1 MLWRAII
8 MPPLMLR
15 SSPFWIAV
23 VLLGSIMPA
32 ARGADPP
39 CTSQIPP
46 APAATPTVPGGT
58 SSAAPAKTNP
68 ADLPIEVTT
77 DEFDGD
83 ATSATLKGNVQVRQ
97 GDRSVKGN
105 QMHYRDEG
113 GNRSLQTNEHIDY
126 EDSLVHVT
134 GESGSYSGVT
144 GAAFEGADFTLKQ
157 RAARGVAKEL
167 KLTPEGV
174 LDLNGVSFTTCPAGD
189 NSWAINARDITLDT
203 RSKIGTGHDAHVD
216 FFGVPLIYLPW
227 ISFPL
232 SSERKSGFL
241 FPGIG
246 NTSTGGLQIAVPYYW
261 NIRPNADFTFEP
273 IVYSKRGIDLGGDL
287 RWLTESQH
295 GELDWNYLPY
305 DRTFGAE
312 RDRIRLSELAELPAD
327 LRLRIKAETVSD
339 NTYFEDFSNGP
350 EGASTAFL
358 ERLLALT
365 YRGEHWRL
373 DVQAQQ
379 WQTIDTQNLQPNQQP
394 YARAPW
400 LVLDSD
406 YSIGSSVMLRY
417 GFDSELVYFDRDIPG
432 PDTNGWRGDLLPRA
446 ALDISGP
453 GYFLRPAIAWR
464 LTQYELDTLGT
475 GQFSRAPSRVLPIA
489 SLDTGLQ
496 FERPTGSRDQRTV
509 TLEPR
514 LMYLYV
520 PYRNQND
527 LPIFDTNL
535 PDLNP
540 VQLFRSNRYV
550 GIDRVSDANQM
561 SFALTSRL
569 LDAADGRQFLAG
581 TIGETHYF
589 TIPQVTLPGEAP
601 LTSRSNLVAQLAV
614 NAFQNWTAGVD
625 LEWDPQTHSSQRT
638 QVAVQYQPAV
648 DSVVNL
654 IYRYQAFELVPG
666 VPDQPVTSGNP
677 CAKNAQRLPPQTP
690 TTSGLV
696 PPQERL
702 QVDGV
707 APPPLPTCSGFDQIE
722 VSGAWP
728 IKQKWNVFLRDVY
741 SLRDQTEL
749 ERFFGFEYRSC
760 CWRLR
765 LGARRFVNT
774 HSGGQET
781 GVWLQLELAG
791 LAGVGSASDAF
802 LTEEVRGYVAP
813 NARNPQNPGDLKTIW

>member
-1 MLWRAII
+1 
-8 MPPLMLR
+8 MPPFMLR

-23 VLLGSIMPA
+23 ILVGGMMPV

-46 APAATPTVPGGT
+46 VSPPAPTAPAGTTP
-58 SSAAPAKTNP
+58 APKTNP
-68 ADLPIEVTT
+68 ADLPIEVAT

-83 ATSATLKGNVQVRQ
+83 ASAATLKGNVEVHQ
-97 GDRSVKGN
+97 GDRSLKGN
-105 QMHYRDEG
+105 QMQYQDENG
-113 GNRSLQTNEHIDY
+113 VRSIESNQHLDY

-134 GESGSYSGVT
+134 GESGSYSGAT
-144 GAAFEGADFTLKQ
+144 GAAFKSADFTLKQ
-157 RAARGVAKEL
+157 RAARGAAKEL
-167 KLTPEGV
+167 KLTPDGV
-174 LDLNGVSFTTCPAGD
+174 LDLNGVSFTTCPAND
-189 NSWAINARDITLDT
+189 KSWDLRASDIKLDT
-203 RSKIGTGHDAHVD
+203 RTKIGTGRDARVD

-246 NTSTGGLQIAVPYYW
+246 NTSTGGFQLSVPYYF

-273 IVYSKRGIDLGGDL
+273 IVYTKRGVDLGGDL
-287 RWLTESQH
+287 RWLGESQH

-312 RDRIRLSELAELPAD
+312 RDRIRLNELAELPAD
-327 LRLRIKAETVSD
+327 VRLKINAETVSD
-339 NTYFEDFSNGP
+339 TTYFEDFSKGP

-358 ERLLALT
+358 ERMLAFT
-365 YRGEHWRL
+365 YRGEHWRM
-373 DVQAQQ
+373 DAQAQQ
-379 WQTIDTQNLQPNQQP
+379 WQTIDTQNVTPDQQP

-400 LVLDSD
+400 FVVGAD
-406 YSIGSSVMLRY
+406 YSLGSRVMLRY
-417 GFDSELVYFDRDIPG
+417 GFDSELVYFRRDIPG
-432 PDTNGWRGDLLPRA
+432 PDTNGWRADLLPRA
-446 ALDISGP
+446 ALDVTGP

-475 GQFSRAPSRVLPIA
+475 GQTTSDPSRVLPIA
-489 SLDTGLQ
+489 SLDGGLQ
-496 FERPTGSRDQRTV
+496 FERATGSRNQRTV

-561 SFALTSRL
+561 SVALTSRL

-581 TIGETHYF
+581 TIGETYYF

-601 LTSRSNLVAQLAV
+601 LNSRSNVVAQLAV

-625 LEWDPQTHSSQRT
+625 LEWDPQNHSAQRT

-648 DSVVNL
+648 DSVLNF
-654 IYRYQAFELVPG
+654 IYRYQAFQLVPG
-666 VPDQPVTSGNP
+666 VPGQPVTTANP
-677 CAKNAQRLPPQTP
+677 CAQGYVPPVTTPPQP
-690 TTSGLV
+690 
-696 PPQERL
+696 
-702 QVDGV
+702 
-707 APPPLPTCSGFDQIE
+707 APTCQGFDQVE

-728 IKQKWNVFLRDVY
+728 VKQKWNIFFRDVY

-749 ERFFGFEYRSC
+749 ERFLGFEYRSC

-802 LTEEVRGYVAP
+802 LTEEIRGYVAP
-813 NARNPQNPGDLKTIW
+813 FTKNPQTPGALKSVW

>member
-1 MLWRAII
+1 
-8 MPPLMLR
+8 MLR

-23 VLLGSIMPA
+23 ILLGSMMPV

-46 APAATPTVPGGT
+46 ASAATPTAPG
-58 SSAAPAKTNP
+58 AENPAPAPKTNP
-68 ADLPIEVTT
+68 SDQPITVTT

-83 ATSATLKGNVQVRQ
+83 ARSATLKGDVEVRQ
-97 GDRSVKGN
+97 GDRSLRSN
-105 QMHYRDEG
+105 QLQYQDQDG
-113 GNRSLQTNEHIDY
+113 IRSLESNQHLDY
-126 EDSLVHVT
+126 EDPLVHIT
-134 GESGSYSGVT
+134 GESGRYSGAT
-144 GAAFEGADFTLKQ
+144 GASFEGADFSLKQ
-157 RAARGVAKEL
+157 RAARGAAKEL
-167 KLTPEGV
+167 RLTPNGV

-189 NSWAINARDITLDT
+189 NSWALRARDITLDT
-203 RSKIGTGHDAHVD
+203 NTKIGTGRDARVE

-246 NTSTGGLQIAVPYYW
+246 NTSSGGFQLSVPYYW

-273 IVYSKRGIDLGGDL
+273 IIYTKRGVDLGGDL

-305 DRTFGAE
+305 DRSFGAQ
-312 RDRIRLSELAELPAD
+312 RDRIRLAEVAELPAD
-327 LRLRIKAETVSD
+327 VRARINAERVSD
-339 NTYFEDFSNGP
+339 TSYFEDFSNGP

-358 ERLLALT
+358 ERILAFT
-365 YRGEHWRL
+365 YRSEHWRM
-373 DVQAQQ
+373 DAQAQQ
-379 WQTIDTQNLQPNQQP
+379 WQTIDTQNVQPNQQP

-400 LVLDSD
+400 FVVDAD
-406 YSIGSSVMLRY
+406 YSLGSSVMLRY
-417 GFDSELVYFDRDIPG
+417 GFDSELVYFRRDIPG
-432 PDTNGWRGDLLPRA
+432 PDTNGWRGDLTPRV
-446 ALDISGP
+446 ALNVTGP
-453 GYFLRPAIAWR
+453 GYFLRPAFAYR
-464 LTQYELDTLGT
+464 FTQYELDAVGGEQLVT
-475 GQFSRAPSRVLPIA
+475 QSPSRSLPIA
-489 SLDTGLQ
+489 SLDGGLQ
-496 FERPTGSRDQRTV
+496 FERPTGSRDQRTL

-520 PYRNQND
+520 PYRNQTD

-540 VQLFRSNRYV
+540 VQLFRTNRFV
-550 GIDRVSDANQM
+550 GADRVSDANQLTA
-561 SFALTSRL
+561 ALTSRL

-581 TIGETHYF
+581 TIGETRYF

-601 LTSRSNLVAQLAV
+601 LASRSNLVAQIAV

-625 LEWDPQTHSSQRT
+625 LEWDQQTHTSQRT

-654 IYRYQAFELVPG
+654 IYRYQAFQLVPG
-666 VPDQPVTSGNP
+666 IPGQPVSTGNP
-677 CAKNAQRLPPQTP
+677 CAKNYVPPPQQP
-690 TTSGLV
+690 G
-696 PPQERL
+696 
-702 QVDGV
+702 
-707 APPPLPTCSGFDQIE
+707 APPPVAPTCSGFDQVE
-722 VSGAWP
+722 LSGAWP
-728 IKQKWNVFLRDVY
+728 FKQKWNVFFRDVY

-749 ERFFGFEYRSC
+749 ERFLGFEYRSC

-765 LGARRFVNT
+765 FGARRFVNS

-802 LTEEVRGYVAP
+802 LTEEIRGYVAP
-813 NARNPQNPGDLKTIW
+813 NARNPQTPGALKSVW